1 MNIQYLVCATIPF
14 LSAIALVGNKIRDVE
29 VLSSDGT
36 KVSADVEQITIENP
50 RSDAKVTMTLCAD
63 EVLPGVL
70 SHQGQES
77 IRVIIPGTEGYETF
91 VVRSITSY

>member
-1 MNIQYLVCATIPF
+1 MNILYEVFAEIPF
-14 LSAIALVGNKIRDVE
+14 LSAVVLLKSRSVD
-29 VLSSDGT
+29 VLSSD
-36 KVSADVEQITIENP
+36 KSRVSADVERITIEDP